1 MSNRDVEG
9 TFQHITIKY
18 MRNFTLHKFLATLL
32 MAVCSATLS
41 VAQNVAKIGTTEY
54 ATLQEAVNSVAQGN
68 SGYIFILADA
78 SFDNLS
84 IEGKRITINL
94 QTHTVKGNN
103 IAVNGVEGVKD
114 THLTILD
121 SKADSL
127 SVDEKNNYKV
137 SYTISGTLELTGSIR
152 AYNGAGINVTSGT
165 VVSTQ
170 GVALFAVGDETGQKD
185 ITSYVKIT
193 GGYVKAQEFGV
204 SPQGRGA
211 SVTVNGFAVI
221 ESLDNA
227 AVAGHGSNTSE
238 KKLGGTSITIMGKC
252 WLIGRIQSPGYA
264 ACGIYHPQQG
274 TLTIKYSRGI
284 PNIVAIN
291 GAGIVMR
298 GGTLNYRAGNI
309 IATGDANFTGKV
321 GDADA
326 QIGNCGIVYD
336 RDCDYYDAANVKIN
350 ISDNSGEK
358 KVVGA
363 KAAIEV
369 INEKAQ
375 DITGVIDIQGGQF
388 SSDVLAYVN
397 TDGGREVFEHEGTY
411 YVGRFK
417 AQVEGGLKYETAL
430 TAINKAPAGSTVVLL
445 KDCSESGRAPE
456 VTKNVTL
463 DLNGKNLIFSS
474 MTVAK
479 GGNLTIKDSGTGG
492 TYNGTGANYSV
503 YVKRGGIFNLE
514 SGTLTNSSTNPK
526 TQHVVVRVE
535 GGTAATPAAST
546 ANIKGGKIETKG
558 TPVYVAYPGATV
570 NVSGGELVGN
580 GLACIAGQGN
590 KGLGGTTIN
599 ISGGTLTAKPY
610 DDASA
615 ACGIYHPNEGTL
627 NITGGNI
634 NVADGVGVLM
644 RGGEMT
650 MTGGEINA
658 TSDDATRTGS
668 VGDTNQKIGVC
679 GVIFDRDANYPAVA
693 TTSIKIDGEAKVSG
707 AKAAVELIN
716 DNNVADAKS
725 AFKLKGGTYSSDV
738 TALLDEN
745 SVAVKQGDNYVVTTY
760 YAQVG
765 ETKYATLQE
774 AANAATAGQTVKV
787 LNDVDMTKDGNLTVN
802 VGKDIVLDMNGHSI
816 KGANADYKNI
826 MVWGKLTLKDS
837 KENSTGKIYAET
849 PYQGGVYDKTL
860 VYVGSKGEF
869 VMESGHIYSVIPE
882 KTADNGQFGIGAYD
896 NSTVTINGGT
906 VESGWYALAGNGS
919 GVQTTTI
926 TINGGTLVSTSDYAI
941 YHPQFGTLTIND
953 GAVVYGAAGAIA
965 MKRGDLVV
973 NGGTMTSKG
982 VGDTGNWG
990 DGTGNLGKAAL
1001 NFCAPYG
1008 DVTAI
1013 IKGGTITAEG
1023 DAVLIDAKPTAGKTV
1038 ALAIEGGTYSSDV
1051 SKYCSPGFT
1060 ATPNA
1065 DGTYGITK
1073 VGDGVLVV
1081 YDKSYTQVAA
1091 GGTMDIDMDQVNKIL
1106 VAEAGVKGVSTTLT
1120 KNYTNT
1126 GWNAFFVP
1134 FDFTLTAEM
1143 LKDFEFA
1150 TLYAAT
1156 LENGNGS
1163 PIIAYLTA
1171 KAGDKIEAFLPC
1183 LIKAKAT
1190 GKQQLVVGEV
1200 DYKSNVTSKD
1210 CSSIT
1215 ELFTFHPVM
1224 ENTYIAAKHGYY
1236 LNSEQ
1241 NSFVYNIHPEAYL
1254 PPLTYYM
1261 TIQDRGSM
1269 SYIEPANGGASKAKI
1284 CVIGENEP
1292 TGITDI
1298 ADEAANASGKVYNL
1312 QGVVVGNTT
1321 EGLPKGVYIKNGRK
1335 IIVK

>member
-1 MSNRDVEG
+1 
-9 TFQHITIKY
+9 
-18 MRNFTLHKFLATLL
+18 

-54 ATLQEAVNSVAQGN
+54 ATLEEAVNSVAQGKK
-68 SGYIFILADA
+68 GYIYILADA

-84 IEGKRITINL
+84 IEGKQIIINL
-94 QTHTVKGNN
+94 QNHTVTGNK
-103 IAVNGVEGVKD
+103 IDVYGTEGTD
-114 THLTILD
+114 TYLKILD
-121 SKADSL
+121 SKAKGL
-127 SVDEKNNYKV
+127 SVDKNNNYSV
-137 SYTISGTLELTGSIR
+137 SYTASGTLQLTRSIT
-152 AYNGAGINVTSGT
+152 AYEGACIKVESGT
-165 VVSTQ
+165 VVSTTNF
-170 GVALFAVGDETGQKD
+170 ALLAYGDKTGQND
-185 ITSYVKIT
+185 VASSIEVT
-193 GGYVKAQEFGV
+193 GGYVKAQEGCV
-204 SPQGRGA
+204 SPRGRGA
-211 SVTVNGFAVI
+211 AATISGAAVL

-227 AVAGHGSNTSE
+227 AVMGNGTYNDYE
-238 KKLGGTSITIMGKC
+238 KFGGTSITIMGKC
-252 WLIGRIQSPGYA
+252 WLIGRIQTSGYA

-284 PNIVAIN
+284 PNIVAVN

-298 GGTLNYRAGNI
+298 GGTLDYRAGNI
-309 IATGDANFTGKV
+309 IATGDASFVGKV

-326 QIGNCGIVYD
+326 QIGTSGIVYD

-363 KAAIEV
+363 KAAIQV
-369 INEKAQ
+369 INDKAQ
-375 DITGVIDIQGGQF
+375 DISGVFDIQGGQF
-388 SSDVLAYVN
+388 SSDVTAYVDP
-397 TDGGREVFEHEGTY
+397 TEREVFEHEGTY
-411 YVGRFK
+411 YVGKFK
-417 AQVEGGLKYETAL
+417 AQVKGGLKYETAL

-463 DLNGKNLIFSS
+463 DLNGKNLTFSYITAS
-474 MTVAK
+474 K

-526 TQHVVVRVE
+526 TQNVVVRVE
-535 GGTAATPAAST
+535 GGTAATPVAST

-558 TPVYVAYPGATV
+558 TPVVVFDPGATV
-570 NVSGGELVGN
+570 NVSGGELTGS
-580 GLACIAGQGN
+580 GLACIAGNGT
-590 KGLGGTTIN
+590 KGQGGTTIN
-599 ISGGTLTAKPY
+599 VSGGTLTANAADK
-610 DDASA
+610 ASA

-627 NITGGNI
+627 NITGGTI
-634 NVADGVGVLM
+634 NVTDGVGVLM

-658 TSDDATRTGS
+658 TGDDATRTGS
-668 VGDTNQKIGVC
+668 VGDTNQKIGVS

-693 TTSIKIDGEAKVSG
+693 TTKIKIDGDAKVNG
-707 AKAAVELIN
+707 AKEAVELIN
-716 DNNVADAKS
+716 TNGVADAKS
-725 AFKLKGGTYSSDV
+725 AFSLKGGTYNKDV

-745 SVAVKQGDNYVVTTY
+745 SVAEEKNGVYVVTTY

-774 AANAATAGQTVKV
+774 AADAAAAGQTVTV
-787 LNDVDMTKDGNLTVN
+787 LNDVDMTTHGNLTVN

-816 KGANADYKNI
+816 KGANADYKNVL
-826 MVWGKLTLKDS
+826 VWGKLTLKDS

-849 PYQGGVYDKTL
+849 PYQYGVYDKPL

-906 VESGWYALAGNGS
+906 VESGWYAIAGNGS
-919 GVQTTTI
+919 GVQTTAI
-926 TINGGTLVSTSDYAI
+926 TINGGTLVSTIDYAI

-965 MKRGDLVV
+965 MKRGNLVV

-982 VGDTGNWG
+982 IGDTGNWG

-1008 DVTAI
+1008 DVAAI

-1023 DAVLIDAKPTAGKTV
+1023 DAVLIDAKPTEGKTV
-1038 ALAIEGGTYSSDV
+1038 TLAIEGGTYSSDV
-1051 SKYCSPGFT
+1051 SKYCAAGFT

-1073 VGDGVLVV
+1073 VGDLSVMVA
-1081 YDKSYTQVAA
+1081 YDKAYDNVEA
-1091 GGTMDIDMDQVNKIL
+1091 GGTVDINMDTVNKIL
-1106 VAEAGVKGVSTTLT
+1106 VAKTEVANVTTTLT
-1120 KNYTNT
+1120 KTFSST

-1143 LKDFEFA
+1143 LNDFEFA
-1150 TLYAAT
+1150 KLYAVIA
-1156 LENGNGS
+1156 ENNA
-1163 PIIAYLTA
+1163 PVVNFKTVAA
-1171 KAGDKIEAFLPC
+1171 NDKISAYSPY
-1183 LIKAKAT
+1183 LIKAKTA
-1190 GKQQLVVGEV
+1190 GSHSLNVGAV
-1200 DYKSNVTSKD
+1200 TYKSNAGEQPYTATID
-1210 CSSIT
+1210 
-1215 ELFTFHPVM
+1215 EFYTFYPVM
-1224 ENTYIAAKHGYY
+1224 ENTYTAVEKGYY
-1236 LNSEQ
+1236 LDSEQ
-1241 NSFVYNIHPEAYL
+1241 NSFVYSVNEKTYV
-1254 PPLTYYM
+1254 PPLRYYM
-1261 TIQDRGSM
+1261 TMWDKNAKD
-1269 SYIEPANGGASKAKI
+1269 YIVPTSGGASKVKI
-1284 CVIGENEP
+1284 CVIGEDEP
-1292 TGITDI
+1292 TGITDLV
-1298 ADEAANASGKVYNL
+1298 DEAASASGKIYNL

>member
-1 MSNRDVEG
+1 MSNRDAEE

-54 ATLQEAVNSVAQGN
+54 ATLEEAVNSVAQGKK
-68 SGYIFILADA
+68 GYIYILADA
-78 SFDNLS
+78 SFDDLR
-84 IEGKRITINL
+84 IEGKQIIINL
-94 QTHTVKGNN
+94 QNHTVTGNK
-103 IAVNGVEGVKD
+103 IDVYGTEGTVTYLK
-114 THLTILD
+114 ILD
-121 SKADSL
+121 STKDKNL
-127 SVDEKNNYKV
+127 SVDATNNYKV
-137 SYTISGTLELTGSIR
+137 SYTNSGTLELTGSIR
-152 AYNGAGINVTSGT
+152 AYNGAGIKVESGT

-170 GVALFAVGDETGQKD
+170 GSALFAMGDITGQKD
-185 ITSYVKIT
+185 ITSYINIT
-193 GGYVKAQEFGV
+193 GGYVKAQEFGA

-227 AVAGHGSNTSE
+227 AVAGNGTNE
-238 KKLGGTSITIMGKC
+238 PGKKMGGTSITISGKC

-298 GGTLNYRAGNI
+298 GGTLDYRAGNI
-309 IATGDANFTGKV
+309 IATGDASFVGKV
-321 GDADA
+321 GDTP
-326 QIGNCGIVYD
+326 IEVGTSGIVYD

-363 KAAIEV
+363 KAAIQV
-369 INEKAQ
+369 INDKAQ
-375 DITGVIDIQGGQF
+375 DISGVFDIQGGTF
-388 SSDVLAYVN
+388 SSDVSAYVN
-397 TDGGREVFEHEGTY
+397 TTEREVFEHEGTY
-411 YVGRFK
+411 YVGKFK
-417 AQVEGGLKYETAL
+417 AQVVGGLKYETAL
-430 TAINKAPAGSTVVLL
+430 TAVNKAPVGSTVILL
-445 KDCSESGRAPE
+445 KDCSETGRAPE
-456 VTKNVTL
+456 ITKNVTL
-463 DLNGKNLIFSS
+463 DLNGKNLTFSS
-474 MTVAK
+474 MTVAE
-479 GGNLTIKDSGTGG
+479 GGNLTIKDSGNGG
-492 TYNGTGANYSV
+492 TYNGTSANYSV

-526 TQHVVVRVE
+526 TQNVVVRVE
-535 GGTAATPAAST
+535 GGTAATPVAST

-558 TPVYVAYPGATV
+558 TPVFVFDPGATV
-570 NVSGGELVGN
+570 NVSGGELVGS
-580 GLACIAGQGN
+580 GLACIAGNGSE
-590 KGLGGTTIN
+590 GMGGTTIN
-599 ISGGTLTAKPY
+599 VSGGTLTAKPY
-610 DDASA
+610 DATSA

-627 NITGGNI
+627 NITGGTI

-658 TSDDATRTGS
+658 TGDASRTGT
-668 VGDTNQKIGVC
+668 VGDARQIIGVS
-679 GVIFDRDANYPAVA
+679 GVVFDRDANYPAVA
-693 TTSIKIDGEAKVSG
+693 TTSIKIDGGAKVSG

-725 AFKLKGGTYSSDV
+725 AFKLKGGTYSSDIS
-738 TALLDEN
+738 ALLDEN
-745 SVAVKQGDNYVVTTY
+745 SVAEEKDGVYVVTTY

-774 AANAATAGQTVKV
+774 AADAATAGQTVKV
-787 LNDVDMTKDGNLTVN
+787 LNDVDMTTHGNLTVN

-826 MVWGKLTLKDS
+826 LVWGKLTLKDS

-849 PYQGGVYDKTL
+849 PYQYGVYDKPL

-869 VMESGHIYSVIPE
+869 VTESGHIYSVIPE
-882 KTADNGQFGIGAYD
+882 NTVYSGQFGIGAYD

-906 VESGWYALAGNGS
+906 VESGWYAIAGNGS
-919 GVQTTTI
+919 GVQTTAI

-965 MKRGDLVV
+965 MKRGNLVV
-973 NGGTMTSKG
+973 NGGTLTSKG

-990 DGTGNLGKAAL
+990 DGTGNLKSAAL

-1023 DAVLIDAKPTAGKTV
+1023 DAVLIDAKPTEGKEV
-1038 ALAIEGGTYSSDV
+1038 SLAISGGTFSSDV
-1051 SKYCSPGFT
+1051 SKYCAAGFT

-1073 VGDGVLVV
+1073 VGDLSVMVA
-1081 YDKSYTQVAA
+1081 YDKAYDNVEA
-1091 GGTMDIDMDQVNKIL
+1091 GGTVDINMDTVNKIL
-1106 VAEAGVKGVSTTLT
+1106 VAKTEVANVTTTLT
-1120 KNYTNT
+1120 KTFSST

-1143 LKDFEFA
+1143 LNDFEFA
-1150 TLYAAT
+1150 KLYAVIA
-1156 LENGNGS
+1156 ENNA
-1163 PIIAYLTA
+1163 PVVNFKTVAA
-1171 KAGDKIEAFLPC
+1171 NDKISAYSPY
-1183 LIKAKAT
+1183 LIKAKTA
-1190 GKQQLVVGEV
+1190 GSHSLNVGAV
-1200 DYKSNVTSKD
+1200 TYKSNAGEPPYTATID
-1210 CSSIT
+1210 EIY
-1215 ELFTFHPVM
+1215 TFYPVM
-1224 ENTYIAAKHGYY
+1224 ENTYTAVEKGYY
-1236 LNSEQ
+1236 LDSEQ
-1241 NSFVYNIHPEAYL
+1241 NSFVYSVNEKTYV
-1254 PPLTYYM
+1254 PPLRYYM
-1261 TIQDRGSM
+1261 TMWDKNAKD
-1269 SYIEPANGGASKAKI
+1269 YIEPANGGASKAKI
-1284 CVIGENEP
+1284 CVIGEDEP
-1292 TGITDI
+1292 TGITDLV
-1298 ADEAANASGKVYNL
+1298 DEAANASGKVYNL

>member
-1 MSNRDVEG
+1 M
-9 TFQHITIKY
+9 
-18 MRNFTLHKFLATLL
+18 LL

-41 VAQNVAKIGTTEY
+41 VAQNVAKIGSTEY
-54 ATLQEAVNSVAQGN
+54 ATLEEAVNSVAQGN
-68 SGYIFILADA
+68 SGYIKILADA
-78 SFDNLS
+78 SFDHLS

-103 IAVNGVEGVKD
+103 IAVNGVDGVKD

-121 SKADSL
+121 STKDKYL
-127 SVDEKNNYKV
+127 SVDATNNYKV
-137 SYTISGTLELTGSIR
+137 SYTNSGTLELTGSIR

-170 GVALFAVGDETGQKD
+170 SVALFAFGDVTGQKD

-193 GGYVKAQEFGV
+193 GGYVKAQEFGA

-211 SVTVNGFAVI
+211 SVTVDGAAVI

-227 AVAGHGSNTSE
+227 AVAGNGTNE
-238 KKLGGTSITIMGKC
+238 PGKKMGGTSITISGKC

-264 ACGIYHPQQG
+264 ACGIFHPQEG
-274 TLTIKYSRGI
+274 TLTIKYHAGI
-284 PNIVAIN
+284 PNIVAIK

-298 GGTLNYRAGNI
+298 GGTLDYRAGNI
-309 IATGDANFTGKV
+309 TATGDASFVGKV
-321 GDADA
+321 GDSP
-326 QIGNCGIVYD
+326 IEVGTSGIVYD
-336 RDCDYYDAANVKIN
+336 RDCDYYDAANVKIT
-350 ISDNSGEK
+350 IPSSGEK

-363 KAAIEV
+363 KAAIQV
-369 INEKAQ
+369 INDKAQ
-375 DITGVIDIQGGQF
+375 DISGVFDIQGGSF
-388 SSDVLAYVN
+388 SSDVSAYVN
-397 TDGGREVFEHEGTY
+397 TTEREVFEHEGTY
-411 YVGRFK
+411 YVGIFK
-417 AQVEGGLKYETAL
+417 AQVVGGLKYEMAS
-430 TAINKAPAGSTVVLL
+430 TAIGKAPAGSTVILL
-445 KDCSESGRAPE
+445 NDCEEGNLGPSVS
-456 VTKNVTL
+456 KNVTL
-463 DLNGKNLIFSS
+463 DLNGKNLVFQSI
-474 MTVAK
+474 TVDIH
-479 GGNLTIKDSGTGG
+479 GNLTIKDSGNGG
-492 TYNGTGANYSV
+492 TYNGTYVDNSV
-503 YVKRGGIFNLE
+503 RVKRGGIFNLE
-514 SGTLTNSSTNPK
+514 SGTLTNSSTTEGTSN
-526 TQHVVVRVE
+526 VVVWVE
-535 GGTAATPAAST
+535 GGTAKKPAAST
-546 ANIKGGKIETKG
+546 ANIKGGKIKSKG
-558 TPVYVAYPGATV
+558 TPVFVCDPGATV
-570 NVSGGELVGN
+570 NVSGGDLVGS
-580 GLACIAGQGN
+580 GLACIAGNGT
-590 KGLGGTTIN
+590 KGMGGTTIN
-599 ISGGTLTAKPY
+599 ISGGTLTANPY
-610 DDASA
+610 DDTSA

-627 NITGGNI
+627 NITGGTI

-644 RGGEMT
+644 RGGKMT

-658 TSDDATRTGS
+658 KGDVSRTGT
-668 VGDTNQKIGVC
+668 VGDARQIIGVS
-679 GVIFDRDANYPAVA
+679 GVVFDRDANYPYAA
-693 TTSIKIDGEAKVSG
+693 STSIKIDGEAKVSG

-745 SVAVKQGDNYVVTTY
+745 SVAEEKDGVYVVTTF

-765 ETKYATLQE
+765 ETKYATLQ
-774 AANAATAGQTVKV
+774 AAADAATAGQTVMV
-787 LNDVDMTKDGNLTVN
+787 LNDVDMTTDGNLTVN

-816 KGANADYKNI
+816 KGANADHKNI
-826 MVWGKLTLKDS
+826 LVKGKLTLKDS

-849 PYQGGVYDKTL
+849 PYQYGVYDKPL

-869 VMESGHIYSVIPE
+869 VMENGHIYSVIPE

-906 VESGWYALAGNGS
+906 VESGWYAIAGNGS

-965 MKRGDLVV
+965 MKRGNLVV
-973 NGGTMTSKG
+973 NGGTLTSKG
-982 VGDTGNWG
+982 IGDTGNWG

-1023 DAVLIDAKPTAGKTV
+1023 DAVLIDAQPTEGKTV

-1060 ATPNA
+1060 ATPNP

-1081 YDKSYTQVAA
+1081 YDKSYTQIEA
-1091 GGTMDIDMDQVNKIL
+1091 GGSMDIDMGQVNKIL
-1106 VAEAGVKGVSTTLT
+1106 VAEAGVKGVNTTLT

-1126 GWNAFFVP
+1126 GWNSFFVP

-1312 QGVVVGNTT
+1312 QGVVVDNTT

>member
-1 MSNRDVEG
+1 M
-9 TFQHITIKY
+9 
-18 MRNFTLHKFLATLL
+18 
-32 MAVCSATLS
+32 
-41 VAQNVAKIGTTEY
+41 
-54 ATLQEAVNSVAQGN
+54 
-68 SGYIFILADA
+68 
-78 SFDNLS
+78 
-84 IEGKRITINL
+84 
-94 QTHTVKGNN
+94 
-103 IAVNGVEGVKD
+103 
-114 THLTILD
+114 
-121 SKADSL
+121 
-127 SVDEKNNYKV
+127 
-137 SYTISGTLELTGSIR
+137 
-152 AYNGAGINVTSGT
+152 
-165 VVSTQ
+165 
-170 GVALFAVGDETGQKD
+170 GDITGQKD
-185 ITSYVKIT
+185 ITSYINIT
-193 GGYVKAQEFGV
+193 GGYVKAQEFGA

-227 AVAGHGSNTSE
+227 AVAGNGTNE
-238 KKLGGTSITIMGKC
+238 PGKKMGGTSITISGKC

-298 GGTLNYRAGNI
+298 GGTLDYRAGNI
-309 IATGDANFTGKV
+309 IATGDASFVGKV
-321 GDADA
+321 GDTP
-326 QIGNCGIVYD
+326 IEVGTSGIVYD

-363 KAAIEV
+363 KAAIQV
-369 INEKAQ
+369 INDKAQ
-375 DITGVIDIQGGQF
+375 DISGVFDIQGGTF
-388 SSDVLAYVN
+388 SSDVSAYVN
-397 TDGGREVFEHEGTY
+397 TTEREVFEHEGTY
-411 YVGRFK
+411 YVGKFK
-417 AQVEGGLKYETAL
+417 AQVVGGLKYETAL
-430 TAINKAPAGSTVVLL
+430 TAVNKAPVGSTVILL
-445 KDCSESGRAPE
+445 KDCSETGRAPE
-456 VTKNVTL
+456 ITKNVTL
-463 DLNGKNLIFSS
+463 DLNGKNLTFSS
-474 MTVAK
+474 MTVAE
-479 GGNLTIKDSGTGG
+479 GGNLTIKDSGNGG
-492 TYNGTGANYSV
+492 TYNGTSANYSV

-526 TQHVVVRVE
+526 TQNVVVRVE
-535 GGTAATPAAST
+535 GGTAATPVAST

-558 TPVYVAYPGATV
+558 TPVFVFDPGATV
-570 NVSGGELVGN
+570 NVSGGELVGS
-580 GLACIAGQGN
+580 GLACIAGNGSE
-590 KGLGGTTIN
+590 GMGGSTIN
-599 ISGGTLTAKPY
+599 VSGGTLTAKPY
-610 DDASA
+610 DATSA

-627 NITGGNI
+627 NITGGTI

-658 TSDDATRTGS
+658 TGDASRTGT
-668 VGDTNQKIGVC
+668 VGDARQIIGVS
-679 GVIFDRDANYPAVA
+679 GVVFDRDANYPAVA
-693 TTSIKIDGEAKVSG
+693 TTSIKIDGGAKVSG

-725 AFKLKGGTYSSDV
+725 AFKLKGGTYSSDIS
-738 TALLDEN
+738 ALLDEN
-745 SVAVKQGDNYVVTTY
+745 SVAEEKDGVYVVTTY

-774 AANAATAGQTVKV
+774 AADAATAGQTVKV
-787 LNDVDMTKDGNLTVN
+787 LNDVDMTTHGNLTVN

-826 MVWGKLTLKDS
+826 LVWGKLTLKDS

-849 PYQGGVYDKTL
+849 PYQYGVYDKPL

-882 KTADNGQFGIGAYD
+882 NTVYSGQFGIGAYD

-906 VESGWYALAGNGS
+906 VESGWYAIAGNGS
-919 GVQTTTI
+919 GVQTTAI

-965 MKRGDLVV
+965 MKRGNLVV
-973 NGGTMTSKG
+973 NGGTLTSKG

-990 DGTGNLGKAAL
+990 DGTGNLKSAAL

-1023 DAVLIDAKPTAGKTV
+1023 DAVLIDAKPTEGKEV
-1038 ALAIEGGTYSSDV
+1038 SLAISGGTFSSDV
-1051 SKYCSPGFT
+1051 SKYCAAGFT

-1073 VGDGVLVV
+1073 VGDLSVMVA
-1081 YDKSYTQVAA
+1081 YDKAYDNVEA
-1091 GGTMDIDMDQVNKIL
+1091 GGTVDINMDTVNKIL
-1106 VAEAGVKGVSTTLT
+1106 VAKTEVANVTTTLT
-1120 KNYTNT
+1120 KTFSST

-1143 LKDFEFA
+1143 LNDFEFA
-1150 TLYAAT
+1150 KLYAVIA
-1156 LENGNGS
+1156 ENNA
-1163 PIIAYLTA
+1163 PVVNFKTVAA
-1171 KAGDKIEAFLPC
+1171 NDKISAYSPY
-1183 LIKAKAT
+1183 LIKAKTA
-1190 GKQQLVVGEV
+1190 GSHSLNVGAV
-1200 DYKSNVTSKD
+1200 TYKSNAGEPPYTATID
-1210 CSSIT
+1210 EIY
-1215 ELFTFHPVM
+1215 TFYPVM
-1224 ENTYIAAKHGYY
+1224 ENTYTAVEKGYY
-1236 LNSEQ
+1236 LDSEQ
-1241 NSFVYNIHPEAYL
+1241 NSFVYSVNEKTYV
-1254 PPLTYYM
+1254 PPLRYYM
-1261 TIQDRGSM
+1261 TMWDKNAKD
-1269 SYIEPANGGASKAKI
+1269 YIVPTSGGASKVKF
-1284 CVIGENEP
+1284 CVIGEDEP
-1292 TGITDI
+1292 TGITDLV
-1298 ADEAANASGKVYNL
+1298 DDAANASGKVYNL

>member
-1 MSNRDVEG
+1 
-9 TFQHITIKY
+9 
-18 MRNFTLHKFLATLL
+18 MRNFTLHKFLAMLL

-41 VAQNVAKIGTTEY
+41 VAQNVAQIGTTKY

-68 SGYIFILADA
+68 SGYIKILADA

-103 IAVNGVEGVKD
+103 IAVNGVDGVKD

-121 SKADSL
+121 STKDKYL
-127 SVDEKNNYKV
+127 SVDATNNYKV
-137 SYTISGTLELTGSIR
+137 SYTNSGTLELTGSIR
-152 AYNGAGINVTSGT
+152 AYNGAGIKVESGT

-170 GVALFAVGDETGQKD
+170 SVALFAFGDVTGQKD
-185 ITSYVKIT
+185 IASYVKIT
-193 GGYVKAQEFGV
+193 GGYVKAQEFGA

-211 SVTVNGFAVI
+211 SVTVDGAAVI

-227 AVAGHGSNTSE
+227 AVAGNGTNEPE
-238 KKLGGTSITIMGKC
+238 KKMGGTSITISGKC

-284 PNIVAIN
+284 PNIVAVN

-309 IATGDANFTGKV
+309 TATGDASFVGKV
-321 GDADA
+321 GDTP
-326 QIGNCGIVYD
+326 IEVGTSGIVYD

-350 ISDNSGEK
+350 ISDNSGAK

-363 KAAIEV
+363 KAAIQV
-369 INEKAQ
+369 INDKAQ
-375 DITGVIDIQGGQF
+375 DISGVIDIQGGTF
-388 SSDVLAYVN
+388 SSDVSAYVN
-397 TDGGREVFEHEGTY
+397 ATDREVFEHEGTY
-411 YVGRFK
+411 YVGKFK
-417 AQVEGGLKYETAL
+417 AQVVGGLKYETAL
-430 TAINKAPAGSTVVLL
+430 TAINEAPAGSTVVLL
-445 KDCSESGRAPE
+445 KDCSAIGSGPDIG
-456 VTKNVTL
+456 KNVTL
-463 DLNGKNLIFSS
+463 DLNGKNLIFRS

-479 GGNLTIKDSGTGG
+479 GGNLTIKDSGSGG
-492 TYNGTGANYSV
+492 TYSGTGANYSV
-503 YVKRGGIFNLE
+503 YVKQGGVFNLE
-514 SGTLTNSSTNPK
+514 SGTLTNTSNANGTSN
-526 TQHVVVRVE
+526 VVVRVE

-558 TPVYVAYPGATV
+558 TPVFVRDPGATV
-570 NVSGGELVGN
+570 NVSGGELKGS
-580 GLACIAGQGN
+580 GLACIAGNGTE
-590 KGLGGTTIN
+590 GMGGTTIN
-599 ISGGTLTAKPY
+599 VSGGTLTAKPY
-610 DDASA
+610 DDTSA

-627 NITGGNI
+627 NITGGTI

-658 TSDDATRTGS
+658 TGDATRTGS
-668 VGDTNQKIGVC
+668 VGDTNQKIGVS

-693 TTSIKIDGEAKVSG
+693 TTSIKIDDDAKVSG

-738 TALLDEN
+738 SALLDEN
-745 SVAVKQGDNYVVTTY
+745 SVAEEKDGVYVVTTY

-765 ETKYATLQE
+765 ETKHATLQE

-787 LNDVDMTKDGNLTVN
+787 LNDVDMTTDGNLTVYA
-802 VGKDIVLDMNGHSI
+802 GKDIVLDMNGHSI
-816 KGANADYKNI
+816 KGANANNKNI
-826 MVWGKLTLKDS
+826 LVRGKLTLKDS
-837 KENSTGKIYAET
+837 KENSTGKIYSED
-849 PYQGGVYDKTL
+849 PYKSGVDKAL
-860 VYVGSKGEF
+860 IYVADNGEF
-869 VMESGHIYSVIPE
+869 VMESGHINTYLPNSV
-882 KTADNGQFGIGAYD
+882 DNGQFAIGAFD
-896 NSTVTINGGT
+896 NCKVTIKGGT
-906 VESGWYALAGNGS
+906 IEGGYSAITGFGDPNDN
-919 GVQTTTI
+919 TTI
-926 TINGGTLVSTSDYAI
+926 TINGGTLICPMDYAI
-941 YHPQFGTLTIND
+941 YHPQPGKLTINEGATIYGGAGAICMKSGELEINGGTLT
-953 GAVVYGAAGAIA
+953 
-965 MKRGDLVV
+965 
-973 NGGTMTSKG
+973 SKG
-982 VGDTGNWG
+982 KGNTGNWG
-990 DGTGNLGKAAL
+990 DGTGGLGNAAL
-1001 NFCAPYG
+1001 NFCKPYG
-1008 DVTAI
+1008 DVKAI

-1023 DAVLIDAKPTAGKTV
+1023 DAVLIDAKPTEGKTV
-1038 ALAIEGGTYSSDV
+1038 TLAIEGGTYSSDV

-1065 DGTYGITK
+1065 DGTYGITH

-1091 GGTMDIDMDQVNKIL
+1091 GETVDINMGQVNKIL
-1106 VAEAGVKGVSTTLT
+1106 VAKDGVTGVNTTLT

-1134 FDFTLTAEM
+1134 FDFTLTDEM
-1143 LKDFEFA
+1143 LTHFEFA
-1150 TLYAAT
+1150 TLYATA

-1163 PIIAYLTA
+1163 PVISYIMK
-1171 KAGDKIEAFLPC
+1171 KAGDKIAAFFPC
-1183 LIKAKAT
+1183 LIKAKVT
-1190 GKQQLVVGEV
+1190 GEQKLNVGVV
-1200 DYKSNVTSKD
+1200 DYKSNVTPND
-1210 CSSIT
+1210 CSSTT
-1215 ELFTFHPVM
+1215 EIYTFHPVM
-1224 ENTYIAAKHGYY
+1224 ENTYIADKHGYY

-1241 NSFVYNIHPEAYL
+1241 NSFVYNNNPKAYVQ
-1254 PPLTYYM
+1254 PLRYYM
-1261 TIQDRGSM
+1261 TIQDRGDM

-1284 CVIGENEP
+1284 CVIGEDEP
-1292 TGITDI
+1292 TGITDLV
-1298 ADEAANASGKVYNL
+1298 DEAANASGKVYNL

>member
-1 MSNRDVEG
+1 
-9 TFQHITIKY
+9 
-18 MRNFTLHKFLATLL
+18 MRNFTLHKFLAMLL
-32 MAVCSATLS
+32 MAVSSATLS
-41 VAQNVAKIGTTEY
+41 VAQNVAKIGTTEF
-54 ATLQEAVNSVAQGN
+54 ATLEEAVNSVAQGKK
-68 SGYIFILADA
+68 GYIYILADA
-78 SFDNLS
+78 SFEHLS
-84 IEGKRITINL
+84 IDGKQIIINL
-94 QTHTVKGNN
+94 QTHTVKGNS
-103 IAVNGVEGVKD
+103 IDVNGVEGVD
-114 THLTILD
+114 TYLKILD
-121 SKADSL
+121 SKAKGL
-127 SVDEKNNYKV
+127 SVNKNDNYSV
-137 SYTISGTLELTGSIR
+137 SYTISGTLELTGKIC
-152 AYNGAGINVTSGT
+152 AYNGAGIKVESGT

-170 GVALFAVGDETGQKD
+170 GSALFAMGDVTGQKD
-185 ITSYVKIT
+185 IASYVKIT
-193 GGYVKAQEFGV
+193 GGYVKAQEFGA

-211 SVTVNGFAVI
+211 SVTVDGAAVI

-227 AVAGHGSNTSE
+227 AVAGNGTNEPE
-238 KKLGGTSITIMGKC
+238 KKMGGTSITISGKC

-284 PNIVAIN
+284 PNIVAVN

-298 GGTLNYRAGNI
+298 GGTLDYRAGNI
-309 IATGDANFTGKV
+309 IATGDANFVGKV
-321 GDADA
+321 GDTP
-326 QIGNCGIVYD
+326 IEVGTSGIVYD

-363 KAAIEV
+363 KAAIQV
-369 INEKAQ
+369 INDKAQ
-375 DITGVIDIQGGQF
+375 DISGVIDIQGGTF

-411 YVGRFK
+411 YVGKFK

-445 KDCSESGRAPE
+445 KDCSETGRAPE
-456 VTKNVTL
+456 ITKNVTL
-463 DLNGKNLIFSS
+463 NLNGKNLTFSYI
-474 MTVAK
+474 TVSK
-479 GGNLTIKDSGTGG
+479 DGNLTIKDCGTGG
-492 TYNGTGANYSV
+492 TYNGTGANHSV

-526 TQHVVVRVE
+526 TQNVVVRVE
-535 GGTAATPAAST
+535 GGTAATPVAST

-558 TPVYVAYPGATV
+558 TPVFVRDPGATV
-570 NVSGGELVGN
+570 NVSGGELKGS
-580 GLACIAGQGN
+580 GLACIAGNGSE
-590 KGLGGTTIN
+590 GMGGTTIN
-599 ISGGTLTAKPY
+599 VSGGTLTAKPY
-610 DDASA
+610 DDTSA

-627 NITGGNI
+627 NITGGTI

-658 TSDDATRTGS
+658 TGDATRTGS
-668 VGDTNQKIGVC
+668 VGDTNQKIGVS

-725 AFKLKGGTYSSDV
+725 AFKLKGGTYSSDIS
-738 TALLDEN
+738 ALLDEN
-745 SVAVKQGDNYVVTTY
+745 SVAVKQGENYVVTTY

-765 ETKYATLQE
+765 ETRYTTLQD
-774 AANAATAGQTVKV
+774 AVDAATAGQTVTV
-787 LNDVDMTKDGNLTVN
+787 ITDVDMTSGKNITVKEGQN
-802 VGKDIVLDMNGHSI
+802 IVLDMNGHSI
-816 KGANADYKNI
+816 KGANADHKNI
-826 MVWGKLTLKDS
+826 LVKGKLTLKDS

-849 PYQGGVYDKTL
+849 PYQYGVYDKPL

-906 VESGWYALAGNGS
+906 IESGWYAIAGNGS
-919 GVQTTTI
+919 GVQTTAI

-965 MKRGDLVV
+965 MKRGNLVV
-973 NGGTMTSKG
+973 NGGTLTSKG
-982 VGDTGNWG
+982 IGDTGNWG

-1008 DVTAI
+1008 DVTAT

-1023 DAVLIDAKPTAGKTV
+1023 DAVLIDAKPTEGKTV
-1038 ALAIEGGTYSSDV
+1038 TLAIEGGTYSSDV

-1060 ATPNA
+1060 ATPNG
-1065 DGTYGITK
+1065 DGTYGITH

-1081 YDKSYTQVAA
+1081 YDKSYDQVAA
-1091 GGTMDIDMDQVNKIL
+1091 GGTLDIDMDLVNKIL
-1106 VAEAGVKGVSTTLT
+1106 VAEAGVKGVNTTLT

>member
-1 MSNRDVEG
+1 M
-9 TFQHITIKY
+9 
-18 MRNFTLHKFLATLL
+18 
-32 MAVCSATLS
+32 
-41 VAQNVAKIGTTEY
+41 
-54 ATLQEAVNSVAQGN
+54 
-68 SGYIFILADA
+68 
-78 SFDNLS
+78 
-84 IEGKRITINL
+84 
-94 QTHTVKGNN
+94 
-103 IAVNGVEGVKD
+103 
-114 THLTILD
+114 
-121 SKADSL
+121 
-127 SVDEKNNYKV
+127 
-137 SYTISGTLELTGSIR
+137 TGSIR
-152 AYNGAGINVTSGT
+152 AYNGAGIKVESGT

-170 GVALFAVGDETGQKD
+170 SVALFAVGDETGQKD
-185 ITSYVKIT
+185 IASSIEIT
-193 GGYVKAQEFGV
+193 GGYVKAQEFGA

-227 AVAGHGSNTSE
+227 AVAGNGTNSPE

-252 WLIGRIQSPGYA
+252 WLIGRIQSQGYA

-274 TLTIKYSRGI
+274 TLRIKYSAGI

-298 GGTLNYRAGNI
+298 GGTLDYRAGNI
-309 IATGDANFTGKV
+309 IATGDANLVGKV
-321 GDADA
+321 GDSRVVV
-326 QIGNCGIVYD
+326 GTSGIVYD
-336 RDCDYYDAANVKIN
+336 RDCDYYDAANVKIT
-350 ISDNSGEK
+350 IPSSGEK

-363 KAAIEV
+363 KAAIQV
-369 INEKAQ
+369 INDKAQ
-375 DITGVIDIQGGQF
+375 DISGVFDIQGGSF
-388 SSDVLAYVN
+388 SSDVSAYVN
-397 TDGGREVFEHEGTY
+397 TTEREVFEHEGTY
-411 YVGRFK
+411 YVGKFK
-417 AQVEGGLKYETAL
+417 AQVVGGLKYEMAS
-430 TAINKAPAGSTVVLL
+430 TAISKAPAGSTVILL
-445 KDCSESGRAPE
+445 NDCEEGNLGPSVS
-456 VTKNVTL
+456 KNVTI
-463 DLNGKNLIFSS
+463 DLNGKNLVFQSI
-474 MTVAK
+474 TVDIH
-479 GGNLTIKDSGTGG
+479 GNLTIKDSGNGG
-492 TYNGTGANYSV
+492 TYNGTYVDYSV
-503 YVKRGGIFNLE
+503 RVKRGSVFNLE
-514 SGTLTNSSTNPK
+514 SGTLTNTSTDPRTSN
-526 TQHVVVRVE
+526 VVVWVE
-535 GGTAATPAAST
+535 GGTAKKPAAST

-558 TPVYVAYPGATV
+558 TPVFVRDPGATV
-570 NVSGGELVGN
+570 NVSGGELVGS
-580 GLACIAGQGN
+580 GLACIAGNGT
-590 KGLGGTTIN
+590 KGQGGTTIN
-599 ISGGTLTAKPY
+599 VSGGTLTAKPY
-610 DDASA
+610 DATSA

-627 NITGGNI
+627 NITGGTI

-668 VGDTNQKIGVC
+668 VGDTNQKIGVS

-738 TALLDEN
+738 SALLDEN
-745 SVAVKQGDNYVVTTY
+745 SVAEEKNGVYVVKTY

-774 AANAATAGQTVKV
+774 AADAATAGQTVKV
-787 LNDVDMTKDGNLTVN
+787 LNDVDMTTHGNLTVN

-826 MVWGKLTLKDS
+826 LVWGKLTLKDS

-849 PYQGGVYDKTL
+849 PYQYGVYDKPL

-882 KTADNGQFGIGAYD
+882 NTVYSGQFGIGAYD

-906 VESGWYALAGNGS
+906 VESGWYAIAGNGS
-919 GVQTTTI
+919 GVQTTAI

-965 MKRGDLVV
+965 MKRGNLVV
-973 NGGTMTSKG
+973 NGGTLTSKG

-990 DGTGNLGKAAL
+990 DGTGNLKSAAL

-1023 DAVLIDAKPTAGKTV
+1023 DAVLIDAKPTEGKEV
-1038 ALAIEGGTYSSDV
+1038 SLAISGGTFSSDV
-1051 SKYCSPGFT
+1051 SKYCAAGFT

-1073 VGDGVLVV
+1073 VGDLSVMVA
-1081 YDKSYTQVAA
+1081 YDKAYDNVEA
-1091 GGTMDIDMDQVNKIL
+1091 GGTVDINMDTVNKIL
-1106 VAEAGVKGVSTTLT
+1106 VAKTEVANVTTTLT
-1120 KNYTNT
+1120 KTFSST

-1143 LKDFEFA
+1143 LNDFEFA
-1150 TLYAAT
+1150 KLYAVIA
-1156 LENGNGS
+1156 ENNA
-1163 PIIAYLTA
+1163 PVVNFKTVAA
-1171 KAGDKIEAFLPC
+1171 NDKISAYSPY
-1183 LIKAKAT
+1183 LIKAKTA
-1190 GKQQLVVGEV
+1190 GSHSLNVGAV
-1200 DYKSNVTSKD
+1200 TYKSNAGEPPYTATID
-1210 CSSIT
+1210 EIY
-1215 ELFTFHPVM
+1215 TFYPVM
-1224 ENTYIAAKHGYY
+1224 ENTYTAVEKGYY
-1236 LNSEQ
+1236 LDSEQ
-1241 NSFVYNIHPEAYL
+1241 NSFVYSVNEKTYV
-1254 PPLTYYM
+1254 PPLRYYM
-1261 TIQDRGSM
+1261 TMWDKNAKD
-1269 SYIEPANGGASKAKI
+1269 YIVPTSGGASKIKF
-1284 CVIGENEP
+1284 CVIGEDEP
-1292 TGITDI
+1292 TGITDMV
-1298 ADEAANASGKVYNL
+1298 DDAANASGKIYNL